1 MKNRILVIAGALV
14 LLVIAF
20 TVIDAVTNYRI
31 RHQEPWKLVADC
43 EYNKV
48 TRIKFGESLST
59 PDGRYSRDDKFA
71 VLDKAKA
78 VDEGKS
84 KKKVMKLL
92 GPPTFVEGTTTDE
105 GAKFG
110 SCEWH
115 YVFSGRRE
123 PSGYFTERNALVIAF
138 DEIGEVKSSKE
149 LGR

>member
-20 TVIDAVTNYRI
+20 FVIDAVTDYRI

-43 EYNKV
+43 EYDKV
-48 TRIKFGESLST
+48 TRIKFGESLSSA
-59 PDGRYSRDDKFA
+59 DGRYQRDDKFA

-78 VDEGKS
+78 VDEGTS
-84 KKKVMKLL
+84 KKKVLKLL
-92 GPPTFVEGTTTDE
+92 GPPTFVEGTTTEE

-123 PSGYFTERNALVIAF
+123 PSGYFTEGEALVIAF
-138 DEIGEVKSSKE
+138 DEIGEVKSTTETKH
-149 LGR
+149 